1 MSKEMFAEHINKAL
15 HSAQFAAKDLR
26 DASKHASQMEFIVLE
41 RALQMA
47 VELELYLGRIE
58 FALRNPE

>member
-1 MSKEMFAEHINKAL
+1 MSKETFAEQINKAL

-26 DASKHASQMEFIVLE
+26 DASKRASQMEFIVLE

-47 VELELYLGRIE
+47 VELELYIGRIE
-58 FALRNPE
+58 FALRGQE